1 MIQKFNIDDFP
12 STPSIIVYKPNER
25 IFLLTRIAEGGGV
38 ENKIKLCGAELKILL
53 LIVGHELKNTGIK
66 VIPLIVTD
74 KKSKSLDCRCR
85 SFLITRKG
93 IVNIEF
99 FMSWYKQKSKDFDIT
114 SEDCFEENIANEIF
128 AKVVSCMGATKIHDI
143 FPTFTTKKENQMK
156 GALLLL
162 TPEQIDILHSENKH
176 IIIDGPYG
184 SGKSIIGRA
193 KIKAI
198 AENLP
203 KNELLLYYISY
214 DSRSP
219 LLNEMKRNYP
229 KINIYPDK
237 EEQKGI
243 KLSDMVKNILKRN
256 TMESHKS
263 NEKNDEGYKK
273 LNLIIDEFHGEKLD
287 KSEAHTLN
295 SFINTEYKKIFQDAV
310 VLLISQSMK
319 KKRWTN
325 GDNIDGNRFDLLEQM
340 EKKTLSLVM
349 RKSIQIHNL
358 PEVTKKVLQSVTTRY
373 KLEKKERTDFQ
384 EGK

>member
-1 MIQKFNIDDFP
+1 MIRKFNIDDFP

-25 IFLLTRIAEGGGV
+25 NFLLTRTAEGGGA
-38 ENKIKLCGAELKILL
+38 ENKIKPCGAELKILL
-53 LIVGHELKNTGIK
+53 LIVGDELKNTGIK

-85 SFLITRKG
+85 NFLITRKG

-114 SEDCFEENIANEIF
+114 SENCFEENIANEIF
-128 AKVVSCMGATKIHDI
+128 AKVVSCMGATKIHDT

-162 TPEQIDILHSENKH
+162 TPEQIDILHSENNH

-214 DSRSP
+214 NSRSP

-229 KINIYPDK
+229 KINICPDK

-243 KLSDMVKNILKRN
+243 KLSDMIKNILKRN
-256 TMESHKS
+256 TMESQKS

-273 LNLIIDEFHGEKLD
+273 LNLIIDDFHGEKLD
-287 KSEAHTLN
+287 KSEALTLN
-295 SFINTEYKKIFQDAV
+295 SFISC
-310 VLLISQSMK
+310 LI
-319 KKRWTN
+319 N
-325 GDNIDGNRFDLLEQM
+325 FPVN
-340 EKKTLSLVM
+340 EKETVDKW
-349 RKSIQIHNL
+349 
-358 PEVTKKVLQSVTTRY
+358 
-373 KLEKKERTDFQ
+373 
-384 EGK
+384 